1 MLQKIPFL
9 NIKAINERYKDQFHL
24 ALEQVLDSGQ
34 VLLGKQTADFEA
46 EYANF
51 CDTRYAIGVANGLE
65 ALSLVLNAW
74 QIGPGD
80 EVIVPS
86 NTYIAT
92 WLAVTHVG
100 AKIVPVEPKIDT
112 YNIDVSLIE
121 KAITPRTK
129 VIIPVHLYG
138 QTVQMDEL
146 LSLAKKYDL
155 KILEDSS
162 QAHGA
167 TYKNIKAGNWGHA
180 SATSLYPG
188 KNLGALGDA
197 GIITTNDENLYQ
209 EIKKLRNYG
218 SSIRYCHESIGF
230 NSRLDEIQAAF
241 LRIKIRELPAE
252 NARRNA
258 IANTYLDKLKNTE
271 LILPTVNPNCSHV
284 WHLFTVRHHQR
295 VEIMQHLD
303 SHGIESLI
311 HYPTPP
317 HRQKAYSFLNYSLG
331 SFPISEKIHETIFSI
346 PIDPTLTDNQVNY
359 IIDNLNSFF

>member
-65 ALSLVLNAW
+65 ALSLVLKAW

-121 KAITPRTK
+121 K
-129 VIIPVHLYG
+129 
-138 QTVQMDEL
+138 
-146 LSLAKKYDL
+146 LSHHAQK
-155 KILEDSS
+155 SS
-162 QAHGA
+162 YRSIYMVKPFRWMTFYHWR
-167 TYKNIKAGNWGHA
+167 KNM
-180 SATSLYPG
+180 T
-188 KNLGALGDA
+188 
-197 GIITTNDENLYQ
+197 
-209 EIKKLRNYG
+209 
-218 SSIRYCHESIGF
+218 
-230 NSRLDEIQAAF
+230 
-241 LRIKIRELPAE
+241 
-252 NARRNA
+252 
-258 IANTYLDKLKNTE
+258 
-271 LILPTVNPNCSHV
+271 
-284 WHLFTVRHHQR
+284 
-295 VEIMQHLD
+295 
-303 SHGIESLI
+303 
-311 HYPTPP
+311 
-317 HRQKAYSFLNYSLG
+317 
-331 SFPISEKIHETIFSI
+331 
-346 PIDPTLTDNQVNY
+346 
-359 IIDNLNSFF
+359 